1 MKKKI
6 YIAGKISGLPM
17 KETAVKFA
25 NATFNLINQG
35 YDPINPVELVQN
47 YLFENNYLLLQ
58 LSDNKLWKIAM
69 RVCLKE
75 LVDCDGVLLLAD
87 YKDSRGALIESK
99 LAIDLGIPTFHD
111 IDKLNESWIN

>member
-17 KETAVKFA
+17 NETAVKFA
-25 NATFNLINQG
+25 NATLNLINQG
-35 YDPINPVELVQN
+35 YEPINPVELVQN
-47 YLFENNYLLLQ
+47 YLFENYRLIQ
-58 LSDNKLWKIAM
+58 LSDNEIWKTAM

-75 LVDCDGVLLLAD
+75 LVDCDGVLLLPD
-87 YKDSRGALIESK
+87 YMDSRGALIESK
-99 LAIDLGIPTFHD
+99 LALDLGIPTFHN